1 MASTFIAASGFTSTA
16 AYTLSY
22 STTHLGW
29 GPNGWNF
36 LLSIHKS
43 SWGILPLCSNS
54 LLQLIII
61 VCCAG
66 IILVHL
72 SSGALAILIGFNIRS
87 LISFT
92 VIFVRIHTWGSGRYL
107 YSPPDL
113 GIIGSWLEYFF
124 ISSILLGRSDVGLVS
139 CFRCSDGLIFDN
151 VVIFCKL
158 YGIMF

>member
-1 MASTFIAASGFTSTA
+1 MEAASASTA
-16 AYTLSY
+16 ASTLS
-22 STTHLGW
+22 SSATHIDW
-29 GPNGWNF
+29 VSKGWNF
-36 LLSIHKS
+36 LLSVHKY
-43 SWGILPLCSNS
+43 SWEIFPLCFRS
-54 LLQLIII
+54 LVYLVFI

-158 YGIMF
+158 YCIMC